1 NDGRDPAIPRYRG
14 VVSAITTISRSEGIR
29 GLYAG
34 LYPSM
39 VGSSLSWALYFFLY
53 SHAKERYTA
62 YFSALTSTVSSNSD
76 RRCGSSSSKS
86 DTRHNGSGSS
96 SGSSHRPSTEKSSTI
111 VSMERLSEQVGAS
124 TMAAHGAARDG
135 SGGSRNCGEDRLSEG
150 STSSST
156 VVAHGASGE
165 GELSIQG
172 GATGGKQGGGASL
185 EADAAVGVGF
195 QRSGSPAGG
204 GSRTDAVHTGGGDK
218 GRSDCREQG
227 AVVGEEI
234 EPRSNESSKSSGGVE
249 VERRSDKSRSSTLVN
264 LAAAT
269 ETGILVVL
277 LTNPIWLAKTRL
289 QLQGAVDP
297 KGPPHHAAPPSAA
310 SSTSA
315 ASTQQ
320 ALPLGAA
327 ASRPTAA
334 AIPHHPRQYRG
345 FHDAIWSIVKEEG
358 VRGLYRGIGPSLVLV
373 SHGAIQMAAYEE
385 LKQLMLA
392 LRSPTAWTAHLPSH
406 PHTSSSPS
414 PAIPAVTELSPW
426 DIAAVGATAKLCAA
440 SATYP
445 YQVVRARL
453 Q

>member
-1 NDGRDPAIPRYRG
+1 
-14 VVSAITTISRSEGIR
+14 
-29 GLYAG
+29 
-34 LYPSM
+34 
-39 VGSSLSWALYFFLY
+39 
-53 SHAKERYTA
+53 
-62 YFSALTSTVSSNSD
+62 
-76 RRCGSSSSKS
+76 
-86 DTRHNGSGSS
+86 
-96 SGSSHRPSTEKSSTI
+96 
-111 VSMERLSEQVGAS
+111 MERLSERVGAS
-124 TMAAHGAARDG
+124 TIAAPGAARDG

-156 VVAHGASGE
+156 TVAHGASGE

-172 GATGGKQGGGASL
+172 GATGGEQVGRASL
-185 EADAAVGVGF
+185 ESDAAAVGVGAR
-195 QRSGSPAGG
+195 RSGSPPGG

-218 GRSDCREQG
+218 GRSDGREQG
-227 AVVGEEI
+227 AVVGDEI
-234 EPRSNESSKSSGGVE
+234 ESRSNESSKSSGGME
-249 VERRSDKSRSSTLVN
+249 VERSDKSRSSTLVN

-289 QLQGAVDP
+289 QLQGAVHP
-297 KGPPHHAAPPSAA
+297 KGPPHHAAPASAA

-315 ASTQQ
+315 AGTQ
-320 ALPLGAA
+320 PPSPPGAA
-327 ASRPTAA
+327 ASRPTAPA
-334 AIPHHPRQYRG
+334 VPLRPRQYRG

-392 LRSPTAWTAHLPSH
+392 LRSPTAWAPRTPSPPHVDSH
-406 PHTSSSPS
+406 PSSSS
-414 PAIPAVTELSPW
+414 LPAVTELSPW

-453 Q
+453 QMRPDEAGQLKYRNTRHAVTSMWRLEGARGFYKGFLPNLLRVMPSASITFAVYEVMLRLLKPHPLAPPQAHF